1 MTVQSSQGLAS
12 RLGYGLGRG
21 VRFFLADEN
30 VVLRWTK
37 RLVLFAAILFFS
49 TVLFHWLAGAIMTMV
64 SFGLILWA
72 AVKGDAS
79 VLLSSSDSECWGG
92 QDHNESLHQDHQEQA
107 IWRDGPEGWG
117 YYRVDDVRLDF

>member
-1 MTVQSSQGLAS
+1 MTVQTSQGPAS

-49 TVLFHWLAGAIMTMV
+49 TVIFHWLAGAIMTIV
-64 SFGLILWA
+64 SFGLILFVLA
-72 AVKGDAS
+72 KGDFS
-79 VLLSSSDSECWGG
+79 VLP
-92 QDHNESLHQDHQEQA
+92 EQKKKMFEDE
-107 IWRDGPEGWG
+107 DGYRYGLLGYG
-117 YYRVDDVRLDF
+117 YYVNGVRIDSDQE